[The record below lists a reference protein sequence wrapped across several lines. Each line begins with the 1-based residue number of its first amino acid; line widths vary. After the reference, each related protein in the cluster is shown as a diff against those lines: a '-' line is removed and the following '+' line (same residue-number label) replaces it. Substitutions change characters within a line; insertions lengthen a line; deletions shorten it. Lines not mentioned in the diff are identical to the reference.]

1 MAEPYHGNSLFVM
14 VAVRQFVAHRGL
26 LTEKKICGSVK
37 VMVWSLIY
45 GFDIFVSDKINP
57 RSMEPSRTPFTTSE
71 FSQHCNLMTAVGI

>member
-26 LTEKKICGSVK
+26 MTEKKICGSVE

-45 GFDIFVSDKINP
+45 VFDIFVSDKINP
-57 RSMEPSRTPFTTSE
+57 RSVLIASDI
-71 FSQHCNLMTAVGI
+71 QLM